1 MNNSLVVNGSLT
13 KVRSDLDEATHALSN
28 YLETKSDEEAVAWLQ
43 SAIEA
48 TVRAVSSVSLAVERL
63 SELPVCDGGHNDE

>member
-1 MNNSLVVNGSLT
+1 MNNTLVVNGSLM
-13 KVRSDLDEATHALSN
+13 KARSDLDEAAHALSN
-28 YLETKSDEEAVAWLQ
+28 YLETKSDEESVAWLH

-63 SELPVCDGGHNDE
+63 AELPVCEGVN